1 LLDARSRTESAAFW
15 TGVYDENEVQFLR
28 ACLEPRAVFVDIGAN
43 VGLITVPV
51 ARTVRELGGRAIA
64 VEPIPLNIVRLE
76 RSLELNALAE
86 YVEIV
91 PAALGEFDG
100 TIQMEKEGFRSA
112 TGNARIALDRARTK
126 ALQTVP
132 LTTLDS
138 VVEER
143 GLLRLDVIKIDVE
156 GFEVPVLAGAAR
168 SIGRFRPLIYG
179 EFNNRLMPRRGYS
192 FLDAWALVEPLDY
205 ACD

>member
-1 LLDARSRTESAAFW
+1 M
-15 TGVYDENEVQFLR
+15 
-28 ACLEPRAVFVDIGAN
+28 
-43 VGLITVPV
+43 
-51 ARTVRELGGRAIA
+51 
-64 VEPIPLNIVRLE
+64 EPIPLNIVRLE

-100 TIQMEKEGFRSA
+100 TIQMEKEGFRSG

-205 ACD
+205 ACYAFGQGGELTEIVEPEPERGNVVLVPRERVDGLLQA